1 MGRSSARS
9 DILTLAFF
17 WLPVFVI
24 WILTGFR
31 LGANRDMTFWI
42 VSAVLLLLYLACVA
56 WLALRWQGLW
66 KLRRLPW
73 YLVIGPTGAGKTT
86 LLKNSGFPWE
96 YPAPA
101 APKLLDSF
109 FTGQS
114 IVLNELGG
122 YVVYS
127 HDDPPHAIRQE
138 LVKQL
143 TAFLRDRSP
152 RATVLALPLDE
163 VDPAVAEQRARSL
176 RVVLSEIADD
186 LGTTLPVYLVFTHCD
201 RLRGFD
207 AFSAHLS
214 SDERDDAWGTSL
226 TSEQQRNVRASFAAE
241 SHSLAEAVQA
251 RLLHIMTPENAG
263 RNWDALHFPQKFRQ
277 ACEAQEDFVATLF
290 AHSPLREDFV
300 LRGMYFACGT
310 TDDGDETRSYFVR
323 GLLTKMIGGD
333 TLIARPT
340 DQAVQRVWALRI
352 ALTLG
357 ASIAAAGLLV
367 QFGGDFLRPL

>member
-17 WLPVFVI
+17 WLPGFVI

-114 IVLNELGG
+114 IVLNELG
-122 YVVYS
+122 
-127 HDDPPHAIRQE
+127 
-138 LVKQL
+138 
-143 TAFLRDRSP
+143 
-152 RATVLALPLDE
+152 
-163 VDPAVAEQRARSL
+163 
-176 RVVLSEIADD
+176 
-186 LGTTLPVYLVFTHCD
+186 VYLVFTHCD

-251 RLLHIMTPENAG
+251 RLLHLMTPENAG
-263 RNWDALHFPQKFRQ
+263 RNWDALHFPQEFRQ

-290 AHSPLREDFV
+290 AHSPPREDFV
-300 LRGMYFACGT
+300 LRGMYFASGT
-310 TDDGDETRSYFVR
+310 TDDGDETRSSFAR
-323 GLLTKMIGGD
+323 GLRTTRIERR
-333 TLIARPT
+333 TPTPRPPG
-340 DQAVQRVWALRI
+340 QAVRQ
-352 ALTLG
+352 
-357 ASIAAAGLLV
+357 S
-367 QFGGDFLRPL
+367 